1 MNCTGD
7 RSSHHGS
14 HTVPEFQP
22 FHSGEKSHP
31 WNKDNHINQSLLH
44 TSLNVV
50 VAPPPTPPTL
60 ISSIKILEEKTTN
73 LLLITAK
80 ILNQASTYTVQ
91 SLIKP
96 VHMMY
101 NLFQTCSFQE
111 ACHC

>member
-1 MNCTGD
+1 MEQ
-7 RSSHHGS
+7 R
-14 HTVPEFQP
+14 QP
-22 FHSGEKSHP
+22 H
-31 WNKDNHINQSLLH
+31 QSVI
-44 TSLNVV
+44 TPYFFECCCCS
-50 VAPPPTPPTL
+50 PPTPPTL